1 MSSYLTPYNIAIANQ
16 QKRFDVQNIRKDA
29 YEASQTPLYGGQMQ
43 RDDFELEGGDF
54 WSDFADGFMSVM
66 KPIGQVAQVV
76 APFLGAGQSGGMAC
90 RCPRRGRCRCGAG
103 LSGGD
108 EVIDTEPS
116 ILTPNLNATGLYHDN
131 SAPDAL
137 AGSGASGGSWA
148 LARLL
153 APELS
158 IPYDLATGNNPL
170 TGNAWGSGQSGGDFW
185 SDLGSTFQTIA
196 PFLPLLGLGKKSSS
210 KEKRIAIAKQLLG
223 SGFFDDLLDGFKKV
237 GDVVGAVAP
246 HVETGMKMYEKFGSK
261 KGKGYSGGY
270 RSNSL
275 SGVQEKLLGEFSAL
289 HDAGLK
295 GSGMSGGD
303 FDWSSLLPLAP
314 LLLGLGYSGG
324 QEEPDMSYLA
334 PFLSGFGMS
343 GGNFIDDMMS
353 GIEAAVGKVGDFLE
367 SGLNKVNEGFDK
379 VMPLVEKVGKVA
391 DTAGKIMGAF
401 SGKKGEGMS
410 GGAMTY
416 EQNMNMADA
425 MGDIFSGMGRRGQS
439 IGAGIGTPVSSGVGL
454 GRRCG
459 RAKDT
464 RVLSGKQQLYK
475 GGDMSVNA
483 PYVGF
488 DMSSGENFKR
498 PVGGSQ
504 ASVSNA
510 LLAERGSVNQPYKAN
525 SSTGGQKGHE
535 FGDHLRSH
543 VNQPY
548 VGEGR
553 CCFTSSMCN
562 GSKAYR
568 YKKGEKSANQMK
580 VSVRPRGR
588 GMSGGQAG
596 NSEPMQEM
604 ELAAALTDA
613 RAKVN
618 PMSNGPAYAASG
630 ASGGK
635 RPASKWIEHVK
646 AYSAKHGVS
655 YKQAL
660 KDAKATYRGAGQSG
674 GGQSGGDFW
683 SDLGNVASSV
693 APFLPLLL

>member
-90 RCPRRGRCRCGAG
+90 RCPARGRCRCGSG

-116 ILTPNLNATGLYHDN
+116 ILTPDLNQTGLFHDN
-131 SAPDAL
+131 SPPDAV
-137 AGSGASGGSWA
+137 GSG
-148 LARLL
+148 
-153 APELS
+153 
-158 IPYDLATGNNPL
+158 Y
-170 TGNAWGSGQSGGDFW
+170 SGGDFW
-185 SDLGSTFQTIA
+185 GDLGNTFQTIA
-196 PFLPLLGLGKKSSS
+196 PFLPLLGLGRKSSS

-246 HVETGMKMYEKFGSK
+246 HVETGMKIYDQFGSK

-275 SGVQEKLLGEFSAL
+275 SGVQEKLLGEFSNL
-289 HDAGLK
+289 HKAGVT
-295 GSGMSGGD
+295 GAGMSGGD

-324 QEEPDMSYLA
+324 EQDMSYLE

-343 GGNFIDDMMS
+343 GGNFIDDMLS
-353 GIEAAVGKVGDFLE
+353 GIEKAVGKVGDFLE

-391 DTAGKIMGAF
+391 DTASKITGAF
-401 SGKKGEGMS
+401 SGKKGEGR
-410 GGAMTY
+410 
-416 EQNMNMADA
+416 N
-425 MGDIFSGMGRRGQS
+425 GQS
-439 IGAGIGTPVSSGVGL
+439 IGAGIGTPVSAGVGL
-454 GRRCG
+454 GMRCG
-459 RAKDT
+459 RGKDT

-488 DMSSGENFKR
+488 DMATGKDFKER
-498 PVGGSQ
+498 PVGGSSQ
-504 ASVSNA
+504 A
-510 LLAERGSVNQPYKAN
+510 LLAERGSVNQPYRAN
-525 SSTGGQKGHE
+525 SSTARGGQTGHE
-535 FGDHLRSH
+535 FGDHLKSE
-543 VNQPY
+543 VNKPY
-548 VGEGR
+548 VVTGDGR
-553 CCFTSSMCN
+553 CCFTSAMCN

-568 YKKGEKSANQMK
+568 YKKGEKSANERK
-580 VSVRPRGR
+580 ISVRPRGR

-613 RAKVN
+613 RSQVN
-618 PMSNGPAYAASG
+618 PMVNGPAYSAS
-630 ASGGK
+630 GK

-674 GGQSGGDFW
+674 GDFW